1 MAIDFLPSPSYVPL
15 CSPLCPQNDKNSLP
29 PQVVGI
35 PTLRPPTPHVN
46 KPSPQPWW
54 HRPQNYLDIHPHP
67 LKNTFNKHA
76 IPEDMAHRFLYC
88 TTEDKCSPPAYSSL
102 VNCHRD
108 IVISNFPCC
117 NFYFACNL

>member
-54 HRPQNYLDIHPHP
+54 HRPQNYLGKHKSQNVP
-67 LKNTFNKHA
+67 LTISKDYPKYRTKHA
-76 IPEDMAHRFLYC
+76 LVESRIKIAFNFIYSWWRPYTIHLVHRC
-88 TTEDKCSPPAYSSL
+88 
-102 VNCHRD
+102 
-108 IVISNFPCC
+108 
-117 NFYFACNL
+117 